1 MLGGTVSDFDD
12 FAQSSMQTVLAREA
26 DTSTDAVYLTL
37 NAGSVIVEAELYFAT
52 ADGATFAVSQLL
64 AGIFASPSALEN
76 ALNMQFERD
85 LVGVTASVQQ
95 ILVAPEYGGG
105 MAVVVIGAAAGG
117 VVAVL
122 VLVFLRKRSKSRV
135 AVSGIVLP
143 RPTQEQELGPVVTT
157 TAWVVS
163 EARVP
168 MGVPVVPMD
177 AQATEVVPM
186 DAQATEPSSSTKLTL
201 AEMVEQLKHHCGV
214 DGDNFSEVV
223 HKAVEELGIEAEGK
237 SLMELAMLC
246 MRQLGLAS

>member
-1 MLGGTVSDFDD
+1 MLGGTVSDFDH

-117 VVAVL
+117 VVAILILVL
-122 VLVFLRKRSKSRV
+122 VLLKVKHRKGH
-135 AVSGIVLP
+135 AI
-143 RPTQEQELGPVVTT
+143 RPSQEQELGSVVN
-157 TAWVVS
+157 AQVVS
-163 EARVP
+163 GTAADVP
-168 MGVPVVPMD
+168 MGMPV
-177 AQATEVVPM
+177 QQE
-186 DAQATEPSSSTKLTL
+186 
-201 AEMVEQLKHHCGV
+201 
-214 DGDNFSEVV
+214 
-223 HKAVEELGIEAEGK
+223 
-237 SLMELAMLC
+237 
-246 MRQLGLAS
+246 

>member
-1 MLGGTVSDFDD
+1 MLGGTVSDFDH

-117 VVAVL
+117 VVAILILVL
-122 VLVFLRKRSKSRV
+122 VLLKAKHRKGH
-135 AVSGIVLP
+135 AT
-143 RPTQEQELGPVVTT
+143 RPAQEQELGPVVN
-157 TAWVVS
+157 ARVVS
-163 EARVP
+163 GTVADVP
-168 MGVPVVPMD
+168 IGLPVH
-177 AQATEVVPM
+177 AA
-186 DAQATEPSSSTKLTL
+186 ASSS
-201 AEMVEQLKHHCGV
+201 
-214 DGDNFSEVV
+214 S
-223 HKAVEELGIEAEGK
+223 
-237 SLMELAMLC
+237 S
-246 MRQLGLAS
+246 

>member
-1 MLGGTVSDFDD
+1 MA
-12 FAQSSMQTVLAREA
+12 AQTAIKTVLAREA

-105 MAVVVIGAAAGG
+105 GGMAVVVIGAAAGG

-122 VLVFLRKRSKSRV
+122 VLFRGLFRKRRKV
-135 AVSGIVLP
+135 HAT
-143 RPTQEQELGPVVTT
+143 RPSQEQELGSVVNTQ
-157 TAWVVS
+157 VVS
-163 EARVP
+163 GTAADVP
-168 MGVPVVPMD
+168 MGMPVQQEQQGWFSDAVNAIESATGIDDFFNDKHMAIFEFNIDVFMD
-177 AQATEVVPM
+177 LNGAAFF
-186 DAQATEPSSSTKLTL
+186 
-201 AEMVEQLKHHCGV
+201 CGAKMNKV
-214 DGDNFSEVV
+214 DGLQ
-223 HKAVEELGIEAEGK
+223 KL
-237 SLMELAMLC
+237 
-246 MRQLGLAS
+246 